1 MIFSGNVIKHL
12 SFQSNG
18 SPRGHDG
25 RGFALPAATVPNRG
39 NRRYA
44 SASGNGAKPPPNGP
58 AGPGAGGPRWRRPR
72 RDHLTA
78 IRRGIRETWRGI
90 VRVMGLVWA
99 TSPKLA
105 ASMAGTSLL
114 QSVLPAAQVWLAGRL
129 IDEVVEGVQAGG
141 GSAHVRDV
149 TVIALVQLA
158 LLVASS
164 LFQTLGNISQQLLQE
179 RLAIHVQLRIMRH
192 AATLDLADFENA
204 AYYDQLQ
211 QAQRESA
218 RRPVEMVSGV
228 FGLVRSFVT
237 FGTMVALLL
246 GLSPWVAAAALVAP
260 IPAFISGSRYGWW
273 GFQMMRRQSP
283 VRRVMSYL
291 TTLMTTDEY
300 AKEVKLFTAGDYFVD
315 RYERAATGYYEETR
329 GLLIRRYLAGFGWGS
344 LTTLASSGTFL
355 YVAILA
361 IRGQVTLGGLTI
373 YTQAATQVQGAF
385 QGILGGIQ
393 GIYEHGLYLSTLYEL
408 LEREPKIAAPAN
420 PAPVRRPFRQGIEFR
435 NVTYRYPD
443 RDEPALVDVSF
454 AIEPGQTVALV
465 GRNGA
470 GKSTIVKLLGRLYDP
485 DEGQILIDGR
495 DIREYDP
502 VVLRR
507 EFGVMFQ
514 DYAAYQV
521 TAGENIG
528 VGNVDRATDAAAIAE
543 AADRA
548 GADEVIAKL
557 PDGYETT
564 LGKWFEGGHQLSGGE
579 WQKIALARAFM
590 RDAQILI
597 LDEPTAALDAQAEYD
612 LFARIKALTHGKMA
626 LYISHRFST
635 VRMADRIIFL
645 EQGRIAEQG
654 THEELM
660 ALGGRYAGLFELQ
673 AASYR

>member
-1 MIFSGNVIKHL
+1 MTNSPH
-12 SFQSNG
+12 G
-18 SPRGHDG
+18 SPPDRNG
-25 RGFALPAATVPNRG
+25 RRLTPPTETVPFRANGR
-39 NRRYA
+39 
-44 SASGNGAKPPPNGP
+44 SGPPSDGADRTRLTEPDGLKRP
-58 AGPGAGGPRWRRPR
+58 RRPR
-72 RDHLTA
+72 REDLHA
-78 IRRGIRETWRGI
+78 IAKGARETWRSI

-99 TSPKLA
+99 TSPRLTLA
-105 ASMAGTSLL
+105 LGGASLL
-114 QSVLPAAQVWLAGRL
+114 QSVAPAAQVWLAGRL
-129 IDEVVEGVQAGG
+129 IDEVVAGVQAGG
-141 GSAHVRDV
+141 GDEHVRAI
-149 TVIALVQLA
+149 VILALIQLA

-164 LFQTLGNISQQLLQE
+164 FLQTGANISQQLLQE
-179 RLAIHVQLRIMRH
+179 RLAIHVQLQIMRH

-218 RRPVEMVSGV
+218 RRPVDMVSGV
-228 FGLVRSFVT
+228 FGLGRSLVT
-237 FGTMVALLL
+237 FATMVALLL
-246 GLSPWVAAAALVAP
+246 GLSPWVAAAALVSP

-273 GFQMMRRQSP
+273 GFQQMRRQSP

-300 AKEVKLFTAGDYFVD
+300 AKEVKLFTAGDYFID
-315 RYERAATGYYEETR
+315 RYERTATAYYDETR
-329 GLLIRRYLAGFGWGS
+329 QLLVRRYLAGFGWGT

-355 YVAILA
+355 YVALLA
-361 IRGQVTLGGLTI
+361 VRGQVTLGALTVF
-373 YTQAATQVQGAF
+373 TQAAAQVQGAF

-408 LEREPKIAAPAN
+408 LEREPSIHAPEH

-435 NVTYRYPD
+435 NVSYGYPG
-443 RDEPALVDVSF
+443 REALALDDVSF
-454 AIEPGQTVALV
+454 TIEPGQTVALV

-470 GKSTIVKLLGRLYDP
+470 GKSTVVKLLGRLYDP
-485 DEGQILIDGR
+485 DEGQIFIDGR
-495 DIREYDP
+495 DVREYDP
-502 VVLRR
+502 VELRR

-521 TAGENIG
+521 SAGENIG
-528 VGNVDRATDAAAIAE
+528 VGNVERAEDTIAIADAAA
-543 AADRA
+543 RA
-548 GADEVIAKL
+548 GADDVVAKL
-557 PDGYETT
+557 PEGYETT

-597 LDEPTAALDAQAEYD
+597 LDEPTAALDAQAEHD
-612 LFARIKALTHGKMA
+612 LFARIKSLTRGKMA

-635 VRMADRIIFL
+635 VRMADRILFL
-645 EQGRIAEQG
+645 ENGRLVEQG

-660 ALGGRYAGLFELQ
+660 KLGGRYAELFDLQ